1 MRRLTTAR
9 TASAALAAGLGLA
22 LIAAV
27 APASAAPDSTG
38 GTASGASAAAPEA
51 LVAAGPFAAAAD
63 ASLLTLKIPSLT
75 PEILPQT
82 NVDLARSQANTESD
96 ADLDA
101 AKPGAQR
108 TGAVAGTTGSTS
120 LLGAPIEVQ
129 VNDASAP
136 PSEANEDILIDLDL
150 SPLLDVPVIR
160 TTALANWV
168 SDTECVASDTPLS
181 LADQSLADLTLLAL
195 SDTQSVVELDT
206 DDADGAADTEAST
219 WLASI
224 PGDNDPRAIQARV
237 TTDVTS
243 ANVLNA
249 LAPDLATAVQ
259 LDVVQSPNYIV
270 SASGIPG
277 GASVTGEDAVVDVE
291 IGGEHVVTLDQA
303 NETYEA
309 ALTDLVLGDL
319 LNLTEPLLLADL
331 LTDLGLDALIPVV
344 EPIEAGVQT
353 ALSELQPVIRLS
365 LPVNKVVNPN
375 GTSASVQASL
385 VRVELLP
392 PEVLGA
398 SEPLADVL
406 NQILGALGAGT
417 DQPLLQLDI
426 APLGASVVAPAGGI
440 TCGDPD
446 NPLRELNKHA
456 SATEVAPGGTF
467 EYNIAVP
474 NRGPCALTDVTV
486 TDVVTG
492 PAGFEIIDTEP
503 DGTVEGGRI
512 TWDIGDLA
520 VNETVNL
527 TITVRVPDDAPNN
540 STFDDVVTASGNCD
554 GRPVTEDDRVD
565 DIPVVKRDF
574 TGPCNVQFSNKDASH
589 IQVTQGQTFS
599 YYVHA
604 FNAGAEACN
613 NVRIVDTL
621 DDRVSFVSC
630 NKSCVNDPANTVT
643 WALPSLGG
651 GSSAILSVVVQV
663 DDDASGVLENVA
675 VITPEN
681 GKAVT
686 VRTRGPVIG
695 PDSIPKDPAPASRRP
710 LARTGGMIP
719 TGVAA
724 GLGLG
729 AMALLALRR
738 RMTTA

>member
-1 MRRLTTAR
+1 MRRLTSAR
-9 TASAALAAGLGLA
+9 TASAVLAAGLGLA

-27 APASAAPDSTG
+27 APASAAPDSNG
-38 GTASGASAAAPEA
+38 SAGSTAA
-51 LVAAGPFAAAAD
+51 LDALTAAGPYAAAAD
-63 ASLLTLKIPSLT
+63 ASLITLDIPSLT

-82 NVDLARSQANTESD
+82 NVDLARSQANAESD
-96 ADLDA
+96 ADIDA
-101 AKPGAQR
+101 DKPGAQR

-120 LLGAPIEVQ
+120 LLGAPIELQ
-129 VNDASAP
+129 VNEASAP
-136 PSEANEDILIDLDL
+136 PAEANEDVLIPLDL
-150 SPLLDVPVIR
+150 SPLLDLPVIR

-168 SDTECVASDTPLS
+168 SDTECVAADTPLS
-181 LADQSLADLTLLAL
+181 FADQSLADLTLLEIGEG
-195 SDTQSVVELDT
+195 QSVVELDT

-224 PGDNDPRAIQARV
+224 PGDNDPRAVQARV
-237 TTDVTS
+237 TTDVSS

-249 LAPDLATAVQ
+249 LAPDLATAIQ

-344 EPIEAGVQT
+344 QPIEGAVQT
-353 ALSELQPVIRLS
+353 ALNELQPVVRLS

-375 GTSASVQASL
+375 GTTASVQASL

-398 SEPLADVL
+398 SEPLAAII
-406 NQILGALGAGT
+406 NQILGALGAGI
-417 DQPLLQLDI
+417 DQPLLALDI

-503 DGTVEGGRI
+503 DGTVDGGRI
-512 TWDIGDLA
+512 TWDIGDIA
-520 VNETVNL
+520 VNETINL
-527 TITVRVPDDAPNN
+527 TVTVRVPADAPNGA
-540 STFDDVVTASGNCD
+540 TFDDVVTASGNCD

-574 TGPCNVQFSNKDASH
+574 NGPCNVQFSNKDASH
-589 IQVTQGQTFS
+589 IQVFPGETFS

-604 FNAGAEACN
+604 FNAGGEACN
-613 NVRIVDTL
+613 DVKIVDTL

-630 NKSCVNDPANTVT
+630 NKNCVNNPANTVT
-643 WALPSLGG
+643 WTLDTLGA

-663 DDDASGVLENVA
+663 DEDATGVLENVA
-675 VITPEN
+675 VITPAN
-681 GKAVT
+681 GKPTT
-686 VRTRGPVIG
+686 VSTRGPVIG

-710 LARTGGMIP
+710 LARTGAMVP
-719 TGVAA
+719 TGMAA
-724 GLGLG
+724 GLCLG
-729 AMALLALRR
+729 ALALFALRR
-738 RMTTA
+738 RMTASA